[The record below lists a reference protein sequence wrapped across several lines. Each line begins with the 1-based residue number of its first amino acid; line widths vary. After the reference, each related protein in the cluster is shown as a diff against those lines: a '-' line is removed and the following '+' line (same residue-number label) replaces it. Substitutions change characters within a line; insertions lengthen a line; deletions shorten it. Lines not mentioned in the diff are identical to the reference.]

1 MIFAMDP
8 VNMQAVHT
16 TESTNFGAEPIRK
29 PVNKGWMGDGI
40 FVSVGPKWKHSREL
54 LKPLSGKAQAQ
65 VAKLSNF
72 DVHLERLLDLIP
84 RDATTVDLQPL
95 VRRLVSPI
103 LRNAA

>member
-16 TESTNFGAEPIRK
+16 TEFTNFGAEPIRK

-40 FVSVGPKWKHSREL
+40 FVSDGPKWKHSRAL
-54 LKPLSGKAQAQ
+54 LKPLSGKAQ
-65 VAKLSNF
+65 VANLSNF

-95 VRRLVSPI
+95 VRRLVSLI